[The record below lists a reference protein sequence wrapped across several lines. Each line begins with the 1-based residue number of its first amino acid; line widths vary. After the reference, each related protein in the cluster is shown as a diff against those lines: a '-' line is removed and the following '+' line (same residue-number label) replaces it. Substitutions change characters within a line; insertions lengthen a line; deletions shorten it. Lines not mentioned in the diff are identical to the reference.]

1 MTRKIKFEI
10 DGEPTGK
17 GRPRFVRTATGG
29 RAITP
34 NKTSAY
40 ENHVKLEYNRQ
51 VKDFMFDKNEM
62 LKMNIEAYF
71 SIPKSKSKKVKN
83 EMFLNAIRPTKK
95 PDMDN
100 IIKIIA
106 DSLNKT
112 AYYDDKQIVEC
123 NIKKY
128 YSDEAKVVV
137 SIENIKK
144 GI

>member
-1 MTRKIKFEI
+1 MIKRIKFEI

-29 RAITP
+29 RAVTP
-34 NKTSAY
+34 CKTTAY
-40 ENHVKLEYNRQ
+40 ENHVRLEYNRQ
-51 VKDFMFDKNEM
+51 IKDFIFDENEM
-62 LKMNIEAYF
+62 LKMNIVAYF
-71 SIPKSKSKKVKN
+71 SIPKSKSKKVKK
-83 EMFLNAIRPTKK
+83 EMILNIIRPTKK

-106 DSLNKT
+106 DALNKI

-128 YSDEAKVVV
+128 YSNDPRVIVE
-137 SIENIKK
+137 IENIEK
-144 GI
+144 GT